1 MYTYRYQ
8 PVSRTELTRI
18 KKKGGIT
25 MKDLLTNL
33 LLAGFGAAVLTKEK
47 AEDIMGELISKG
59 EMSKDEAKAYVDSLV
74 EKGRSE
80 QNSIITMVR
89 DEVRKVI
96 EDMGVPSKHEIDE
109 LKKRVAELEAKF
121 NEQK

>member
-1 MYTYRYQ
+1 
-8 PVSRTELTRI
+8 
-18 KKKGGIT
+18 

-74 EKGRSE
+74 EKGKSE
-80 QNSIITMVR
+80 QNSIIGMVR

-109 LKKRVAELEAKF
+109 LKKKVAELEAKLS
-121 NEQK
+121 EQK